1 MKSLCKRLGYEFKD
15 IKLLE
20 TALTHPSYGGDHHVP
35 HYQRLEF
42 LGDAVLELAI
52 SRYLYFEFPE
62 VDEGKLTRIR
72 AGLVREETLCRA
84 ARRLELG
91 RFIRLSVGEDRS
103 GGRDKPSILC
113 DVMEAVLAAVYLDGG
128 FDCAVDVIRR
138 ALAEDLHPRMLE
150 DHLDAK
156 SRLQEILQRDGD
168 MPVYEFISMEGP
180 PHAPLFRY
188 AVTLNG
194 QALGE
199 GKGTSKQNAQQDAA
213 RDALKKLESRGPG
226 ADDAPH
232 A

>member
-1 MKSLCKRLGYEFKD
+1 MKALCDKLGYTFNNV
-15 IKLLE
+15 KLLE
-20 TALTHPSYGGDHHVP
+20 TALTHPSFGGDHHVP

-91 RFIRLSVGEDRS
+91 RYIRLSVGEDRS
-103 GGRDKPSILC
+103 GGREKPSILC

-128 FDCAVDVIRR
+128 FDKAVEVIRK

-156 SRLQEILQRDGD
+156 SRLQELLQRDGG
-168 MPVYEFISMEGP
+168 MPVYEFVSMQGP

-188 AVTLNG
+188 SVTLDG
-194 QALGE
+194 KTLGT
-199 GKGTSKQNAQQDAA
+199 GDGTSKQNAQQEAA
-213 RDALKKLESRGPG
+213 RAALRRLREAR
-226 ADDAPH
+226 
-232 A
+232 

>member
-1 MKSLCKRLGYEFKD
+1 MKALCSKLGYTFHD
-15 IKLLE
+15 MKLLE

-91 RFIRLSVGEDRS
+91 RFMRLSVGEDRS

-113 DVMEAVLAAVYLDGG
+113 DVMEAVLDAVYLDGG
-128 FDCAVDVIRR
+128 FDSAVDVIRR
-138 ALAEDLHPRMLE
+138 ALAEDLRPQMLE

-168 MPVYEFISMEGP
+168 MPIYEFISMEGP

-188 AVTLNG
+188 SVTVNG
-194 QALGE
+194 QTLGI
-199 GKGTSKQNAQQDAA
+199 GDGTSKQNAQQEAA
-213 RDALKKLESRGPG
+213 RSALWAMRNEK
-226 ADDAPH
+226 
-232 A
+232 

>member
-1 MKSLCKRLGYEFKD
+1 MKALCQKLGYTFND
-15 IKLLE
+15 MKLLE

-42 LGDAVLELAI
+42 LGDAVLELAV

-84 ARRLELG
+84 AQRLELG
-91 RFIRLSVGEDRS
+91 RHIRLSVGEDRS
-103 GGRDKPSILC
+103 GGREKSSILC

-128 FDCAVDVIRR
+128 FDEAVAVIRR
-138 ALAEDLHPRMLE
+138 ALADDLHPRMLE

-168 MPVYEFISMEGP
+168 MPRYEFVSMQGP

-188 AVTLNG
+188 SVTLNG
-194 QALGE
+194 KTLGI
-199 GKGTSKQNAQQDAA
+199 GDGTSKQNAQQEAA
-213 RDALKKLESRGPG
+213 RSALRAIRNHK
-226 ADDAPH
+226 
-232 A
+232 